1 MTAFADITIN
11 DGKATPVAH
20 TFKVK
25 LNDNMVSLWE
35 DRVNGVPLG
44 YALVRLT
51 TKDTASVRK
60 INVAIT
66 VPTLEAVSG
75 ANPAGFT
82 PAPRVAYTHRF
93 NGEFIMPQRGSTAER
108 VDLLA
113 YAKNFLALSLSTAV
127 ITTGEEIT
135 G

>member
-1 MTAFADITIN
+1 MTLFADLTIN

-20 TFKVK
+20 IFKVK

-35 DRVNGVPLG
+35 DRVGGVPVG
-44 YALVRLT
+44 YGIVKMT
-51 TKDTASVRK
+51 TKDTATVRK
-60 INVAIT
+60 VEIAIAI
-66 VPTLEAVSG
+66 PTLEAVSG

-82 PAPRVAYTHRF
+82 PAPKVGYTHRA
-93 NGEFIMPQRGSTAER
+93 NIEFILPQRGSVAER
-108 VDLLA
+108 VDILA
-113 YAKNFLALSLSTAV
+113 YAKNFLALAMSTAV